1 MNFRA
6 ESAAKAVQL
15 SIAAVERDTG
25 IGKDT
30 LRIWERRYGFP
41 NPGRDAFGERTYP
54 TAQVEKLRLIKRLMD
69 QGQRPGRVVP
79 LASEDLL
86 RLSQNLPTTQA
97 QLTPTES
104 HSPHAH
110 VARYLQLIRDHDTE
124 GLRAQLHLAWSDL
137 GLEAF
142 VMQVV
147 APVTAAVG
155 DAWVRG
161 EMEVYEEHFYT
172 ECVSAL
178 LRHAKDSLPQ
188 AQATNTP
195 RVMLTTFAQEP
206 HGLGLLMAQSL
217 LALQGAHCLWLGT
230 QMPIQDIAKAAIAH
244 SAQVVAL
251 SFSAIMNP
259 KQVVEGL
266 NELCALLPLTTEVWA
281 GGQNSALKRRKL
293 SRVVCVQGLGDVAP
307 QVQRWRAEHA
317 T

>member
-1 MNFRA
+1 
-6 ESAAKAVQL
+6 
-15 SIAAVERDTG
+15 
-25 IGKDT
+25 
-30 LRIWERRYGFP
+30 
-41 NPGRDAFGERTYP
+41 
-54 TAQVEKLRLIKRLMD
+54 
-69 QGQRPGRVVP
+69 
-79 LASEDLL
+79 
-86 RLSQNLPTTQA
+86 
-97 QLTPTES
+97 
-104 HSPHAH
+104 
-110 VARYLQLIRDHDTE
+110 
-124 GLRAQLHLAWSDL
+124 
-137 GLEAF
+137 
-142 VMQVV
+142 
-147 APVTAAVG
+147 
-155 DAWVRG
+155 
-161 EMEVYEEHFYT
+161 
-172 ECVSAL
+172 
-178 LRHAKDSLPQ
+178 
-188 AQATNTP
+188 
-195 RVMLTTFAQEP
+195 MLTTFAQEP

>member
-1 MNFRA
+1 MNFPA
-6 ESAAKAVQL
+6 ELAAQAVQL

-30 LRIWERRYGFP
+30 LRVWERRYGFP

-79 LASEDLL
+79 LASEDLQS
-86 RLSQNLPTTQA
+86 LSQNLPTTPQ
-97 QLTPTES
+97 QVTPPES
-104 HSPHAH
+104 ENPNAH
-110 VARYLQLIRDHDTE
+110 VARYLQLIRDHDTD
-124 GLRAQLHLAWSDL
+124 GLRAQLHLAWTEL

-161 EMEVYEEHFYT
+161 QMEVFEEHFYT

-178 LRHAKDSLPQ
+178 LRHAMDSLPQ
-188 AQATNTP
+188 AQATNSP

-217 LALQGAHCLWLGT
+217 LALQGAHCVWLGT
-230 QMPIQDIAKAAIAH
+230 QMPIHDIAKAAVAH

-251 SFSAIMNP
+251 SFSTIMNP
-259 KQVVEGL
+259 KQVVNGL
-266 NELCALLPLTTEVWA
+266 NELCLLLPPATEVWA
-281 GGQNSALKRRKL
+281 GGQNTALRRRQL
-293 SRVVCVQGLGDVAP
+293 SRVVCVQGLGDVAA

>member
-6 ESAAKAVQL
+6 ESAAQALLL

-30 LRIWERRYGFP
+30 LRVWERRYGFP

-79 LASEDLL
+79 LASEDLQ
-86 RLSQNLPTTQA
+86 RLSQNLPTTQP
-97 QLTPTES
+97 QRTPTES
-104 HSPHAH
+104 LSPHAH

-124 GLRAQLHLAWSDL
+124 GLRAQLHLAWTEL
-137 GLEAF
+137 GLAPF

-155 DAWVRG
+155 DAWMRG
-161 EMEVYEEHFYT
+161 EMEVFEEHFYT

-178 LRHAKDSLPQ
+178 LRHAMDSLPQ
-188 AQATNTP
+188 AQATNSP
-195 RVMLTTFAQEP
+195 RVMLTTVAQEP

-217 LALQGAHCLWLGT
+217 LALQGAHCVWLGT
-230 QMPIQDIAKAAIAH
+230 QMPVHDIAKAALAH

-251 SFSAIMNP
+251 SFSAILNP
-259 KQVVEGL
+259 KQVADDL
-266 NELCALLPLTTEVWA
+266 KELRLLLPPHTEVWA
-281 GGQNSALKRRKL
+281 GGQNIALKRRQL
-293 SRVVCVQGLGDVAP
+293 AGVVCVQGLGDVAA
-307 QVQRWRAEHA
+307 QVQRWRAGHA